1 MHFPRLDTGT
11 TVSQSVIY
19 STYQGLDQKTSI
31 DAVPVTACRLA
42 ILYYSMLCPA
52 VVGFGENFEEFWILE
67 SGFNL
72 RGSQWKRTK
81 LAIHCFGNST
91 MQSMQQTLY
100 ITQNDCLRFVD
111 HTFVVN
117 HPLALSTEKF
127 RYLFLQ
133 VPVKPS
139 IAGKRKETV

>member
-1 MHFPRLDTGT
+1 MVLNYILVGCPCSQTDAKPACIFPRLVTGT

-19 STYQGLDQKTSI
+19 STYQELDQKTSI

-42 ILYYSMLCPA
+42 IGYYSMLCPA

-67 SGFNL
+67 SGFSL
-72 RGSQWKRTK
+72 RGSQWKRAK

-100 ITQNDCLRFVD
+100 ITHKMTAWD
-111 HTFVVN
+111 
-117 HPLALSTEKF
+117 SSII
-127 RYLFLQ
+127 
-133 VPVKPS
+133 PS
-139 IAGKRKETV
+139 L